1 MSGGY
6 NLLVVILAVGNIL
19 AMLWLLW
26 WTRKRRVEGKPGE
39 ATTGHVWDEDLREY
53 NNPLPRWWLF
63 VFLISI
69 AFSAAYLA
77 MYPGLGNYQGTLQWT
92 SARQHQ
98 AQQQAVEAEAQ
109 RVLAPFNNLSV
120 DQLRKNPAALAVG
133 RNLFA
138 SNCILCHGSDAQGA
152 PGFPNLTDK
161 DWLWGGDPDTVVAT
175 ITGGRT
181 GIMIGWRD
189 VLGGDAGVND
199 VLAYVLSLSG
209 RSAREAGNAAHGKEL
224 FDANCIACHG
234 ADGKGNQA
242 LGAPNLT
249 DNIWLH
255 GSSVSTIR
263 DVIANGRQ
271 GQMPAQGG
279 RQSELKV
286 RLLAAYVLSLGD
298 GS

>member
-1 MSGGY
+1 MSSGY
-6 NLLVVILAVGNIL
+6 NLLVVVLAVANIA

-26 WTRKRRVEGKPGE
+26 WTRKRRGDTKAGAP
-39 ATTGHVWDEDLREY
+39 TTGHVWDGDLQEY

-63 VFLISI
+63 TFLISI
-69 AFSAAYLA
+69 AFSVVYLA
-77 MYPGLGNYQGTLQWT
+77 MYPGLGNYQGSLGWS

-98 AQQQAVEAEAQ
+98 ERQQVLEAEAQ
-109 RVLAPFNNLSV
+109 RVLAPFNSQTV
-120 DQLRKNPAALAVG
+120 EELRRNPAALAVG

-138 SNCILCHGSDAQGA
+138 SECILCHGSDAQGA
-152 PGFPNLTDK
+152 TGFPNLTDK
-161 DWLWGGDPDTVVAT
+161 DWLWGGDPDTIVTT

-181 GIMIGWRD
+181 GIMVGWRD
-189 VLGGDAGVND
+189 ALGGDAAVND
-199 VLAYVLSLSG
+199 VVAYVLSLSG
-209 RSAREAGNAAHGKEL
+209 RSSPQAGDAARGKERY
-224 FDANCIACHG
+224 DAICVACHG

-255 GSSVSTIR
+255 GGDVNTIR

-279 RQSELKV
+279 RLSELKV
-286 RLLAAYVLSLGD
+286 RLLAAYVLSLGN